1 MDLKKVCFID
11 ENNGF
16 AVGGLGT
23 RIMKTD
29 NGGESWSLLK
39 IPNNDILN
47 GVWLNEN
54 GTGFIVGGRSRILKT
69 EDNGRTW
76 TTVSGTNNN
85 IDLMVFTAHGDDSPI
100 QHGFLMTYLSKIKN
114 KDIAA
119 IHITR
124 DTHSNEYKGEYY
136 DYECNRSH
144 YLMGVKTT
152 MHFDEFDTGNNGCR
166 SFHINL
172 RLWKG
177 YDEIVRHMVAVI
189 RAYRPDVVLTH
200 DPIYGEYDKPGH
212 KAAGR
217 AGFMAFYASGEPD
230 QFPEL
235 TRLGLKPY
243 QAKKLYTYATE
254 AFPATYRYE
263 FMLDMPLEGYG
274 ETVREWANRSLR
286 CFQSQGVH
294 FVMHTPLH
302 LVKSYVTVPEEEKS
316 IFDGLE

>member
-29 NGGESWSLLK
+29 NGGDSWSLIK
-39 IPNNDILN
+39 IANNDQLN
-47 GVWLNEN
+47 GIWFNDS
-54 GTGFIVGGRSRILKT
+54 GTGFIVGGRSKILKT

-76 TTVSGTNNN
+76 TPENGSNT
-85 IDLMVFTAHGDDSPI
+85 DLMVFTAHGDDSPI
-100 QHGFLMTYLSKIKN
+100 QHGFLMSYLSKIEN
-114 KDIAA
+114 KDIAV
-119 IHITR
+119 IHVTR

-166 SFHINL
+166 SFHVNL

-177 YDEIVRHMVAVI
+177 YDEIVRHMVAAI
-189 RAYRPDVVLTH
+189 RAYRPDVILTH
-200 DPIYGEYDKPGH
+200 DPIFGEYDKPGH
-212 KAAGR
+212 KVSGR

-254 AFPATYRYE
+254 AFPATYKYD
-263 FMLDMPLEGYG
+263 FMLDVLLEGHG
-274 ETVREWANRSLR
+274 ETVHEWANRSLR

-294 FVMHTPLH
+294 FVRHTPLH